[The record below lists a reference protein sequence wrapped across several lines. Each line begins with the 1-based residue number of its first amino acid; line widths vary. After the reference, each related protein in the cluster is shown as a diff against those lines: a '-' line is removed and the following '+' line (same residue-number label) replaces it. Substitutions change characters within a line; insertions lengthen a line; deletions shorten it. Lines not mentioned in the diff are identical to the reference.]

1 MNTTV
6 NSTARSTGKKKA
18 DAPRALTLKPVHMRK
33 LAAIIDV
40 KGRAL
45 FSKNFI
51 IMPVFSL
58 GFTFLMDILY
68 ERISGGAAAMNA
80 YALAMG
86 MLMNVS
92 MMGFYCTAAS
102 LAEEKEKNTLRTLM
116 TSSVNGLEFFL
127 GSLIPIVLMTEVVN
141 VLCVF
146 IVHMTMSPMQWA
158 AYLAVTTTASVIASV
173 GGMLLGI
180 FAKNQVSASTL
191 TTPVVLVFMMIPMFT
206 GFSETLQKISMFF
219 FTGIAFDAI
228 ANISNGL
235 PAVDVKGIAVL
246 AAEFLLSVILFLILY
261 RRNGFE
267 R

>member
-1 MNTTV
+1 MNI
-6 NSTARSTGKKKA
+6 
-18 DAPRALTLKPVHMRK
+18 KPIHMRK

-40 KGRAL
+40 KGRTL

-51 IMPVFSL
+51 IMPIFSL
-58 GFTFLMDILY
+58 GFTFLMQIIY
-68 ERISGGAAAMNA
+68 EKSFGGMTAMNA

-86 MLMNVS
+86 MLMNIS

-127 GSLIPIVLMTEVVN
+127 GSLIPVVLMTEIVN

-146 IVHMTMSPMQWA
+146 IAQITMTHTQWA
-158 AYLAVTTTASVIASV
+158 AYLSVTTVVSVIASV
-173 GGMLLGI
+173 GGMILGI
-180 FAKNQVSASTL
+180 FSRNQVTASTL
-191 TTPVVLVFMMIPMFT
+191 STPVVLVFMMIPMFT

-228 ANISNGL
+228 ANISNGV
-235 PAVDVKGIAVL
+235 PAVDIRGIFVL
-246 AAEFLLSVILFLILY
+246 VGELFLAVILFLALY
-261 RRNGFE
+261 HRNGFE